1 MCKGVGGHYFVPAIT
16 ACRCTRNMGKFFL
29 AMLCAFWWTMAT
41 LKLVDRSIIA
51 IREHASTD
59 PGNGKVRRSEGEAK
73 LGTDN

>member
-1 MCKGVGGHYFVPAIT
+1 
-16 ACRCTRNMGKFFL
+16 MGKFFL